1 MKVSCCAQTRV
12 AGSSLPTVKSDC
24 LWWSPLFS
32 RCLRLCKSA
41 NKHGMKTFCKETGF
55 SRTNSNF
62 FGFFVCF
69 CFCFCFCFFFLRVW
83 NLQSLTDHLGTKDE
97 QTIIFLIVPSVFWRH
112 TIRLS
117 KFAARTKTVLMGASF
132 IEKSFRIKD
141 STLGTTGFSRVRR
154 EFSVFAEGRHI
165 FGPRPKQ
172 RLDRDRK
179 SR

>member
-41 NKHGMKTFCKETGF
+41 NKHGMKTFCKETGC

-62 FGFFVCF
+62 FGFFV

-97 QTIIFLIVPSVFWRH
+97 QTIIFSHCSFCFLTSHYQAFEVCCSNKDCSYGRLIHWKIFQNQGLYPGYHRF
-112 TIRLS
+112 
-117 KFAARTKTVLMGASF
+117 
-132 IEKSFRIKD
+132 
-141 STLGTTGFSRVRR
+141 FSR
-154 EFSVFAEGRHI
+154 AAWI
-165 FGPRPKQ
+165 FGICRRPTHL
-172 RLDRDRK
+172 RP
-179 SR
+179 